1 MDDCCG
7 DESEEKNP
15 YPANDYIGIN
25 NKQKGLVNNYT
36 NPCVLKPSI
45 IFHCHTLIRR

>member
-15 YPANDYIGIN
+15 YPANDYIGN
-25 NKQKGLVNNYT
+25 THHSHKYYVFL
-36 NPCVLKPSI
+36 
-45 IFHCHTLIRR
+45 